1 MWNGAVF
8 MPLIDEIETI
18 DPGLRCRQI
27 SAATAWL
34 MKNAVSRFAV
44 NSARQSSRVTRVDG
58 IQVAGAAPPATLT
71 SP

>member
-1 MWNGAVF
+1 
-8 MPLIDEIETI
+8 
-18 DPGLRCRQI
+18 
-27 SAATAWL
+27 

-58 IQVAGAAPPATLT
+58 IQVDGSAPPATFT

>member
-1 MWNGAVF
+1 

-18 DPGLRCRQI
+18 DPGFRFRRI

-34 MKNAVSRFAV
+34 MKNVVSRFAV
-44 NSARQSSRVTRVDG
+44 NNARQSSRLTRVAG
-58 IQVAGAAPPATLT
+58 IQVDGSAPPATLT